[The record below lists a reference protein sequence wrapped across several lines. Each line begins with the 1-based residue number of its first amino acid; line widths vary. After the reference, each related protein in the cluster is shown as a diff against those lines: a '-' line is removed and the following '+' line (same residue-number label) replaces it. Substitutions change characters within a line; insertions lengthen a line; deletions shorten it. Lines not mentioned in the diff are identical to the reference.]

1 MEPTTGPSATCVYV
15 SERSSGD
22 IAARAVHD
30 ESDVSRKASNVEFD
44 GYCQKGQAVES
55 LVDMLE
61 QLFA

>member
-1 MEPTTGPSATCVYV
+1 
-15 SERSSGD
+15 
-22 IAARAVHD
+22 
-30 ESDVSRKASNVEFD
+30 VEFD